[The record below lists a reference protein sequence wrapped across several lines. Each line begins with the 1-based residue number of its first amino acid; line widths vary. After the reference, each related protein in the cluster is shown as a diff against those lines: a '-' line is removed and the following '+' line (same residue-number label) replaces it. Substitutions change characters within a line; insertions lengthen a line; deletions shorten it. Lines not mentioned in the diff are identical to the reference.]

1 MLSADALLHALVDQI
16 VDGYFLVAERL
27 EARIDQLEA
36 EALGREPADLAVRVH
51 EAQSDVAVA
60 RRATLPLREAV
71 ARILRGEVHL
81 LSRAVD
87 PYFRDLYDHVL
98 QVTDLLDRDRERL
111 RGVLDLYLAVQAHQ
125 MHDVMKVLSITSTVF
140 MPLSWVAA
148 VYGMNFDV
156 IPELHWAVGY
166 PFALSVM
173 GAIVVA
179 LLAWFRRNRWL

>member
-1 MLSADALLHALVDQI
+1 M
-16 VDGYFLVAERL
+16 
-27 EARIDQLEA
+27 
-36 EALGREPADLAVRVH
+36 
-51 EAQSDVAVA
+51 A